1 MIHII
6 EICPRFV
13 NEPQRGI
20 IAFMIGGSLLIV
32 NADDFGRTPGV
43 VEGVFETHWRGVVT
57 STTAMI
63 NLPGAKAAVRRAVGE
78 MPSLGIGVHL
88 NLTAGR
94 PVLPLADVPSLVGPD
109 GRFYP
114 VRELVHHLEEL
125 EPAHVRAELLAQI
138 EHFRSCGREPTHLD
152 AHHHSLYLS
161 GRLFRILAEVA
172 SRYRLPIRYPW
183 PRRLMGRDETRRLA
197 EFHHISL
204 AALAEAVAASH
215 AILERSGLRAPRRCI
230 LSFYGPDATLDHLLS
245 LIADLPDGVTEL
257 MCHPARTDEAL
268 RAQSG
273 YAEERERELAI
284 LTDPRVVKRLEDEGV
299 QLTDYSV
306 LQLP

>member
-1 MIHII
+1 
-6 EICPRFV
+6 
-13 NEPQRGI
+13 
-20 IAFMIGGSLLIV
+20 
-32 NADDFGRTPGV
+32 V
-43 VEGVFETHWRGVVT
+43 VEGVLEAQRQGIVT

-63 NLPGAKAAVRRAVGE
+63 NLPGADAAVQRATE
-78 MPSLGIGVHL
+78 EAPSLRIGVHL

-94 PVLPLADVPSLVGPD
+94 PVLPLDDVPSLVGPD
-109 GRFYP
+109 GHFYSI
-114 VRELVHHLEEL
+114 RELVHRLEEL

-172 SRYRLPIRYPW
+172 SRYSLPIRYPW
-183 PRRLMGRDETRRLA
+183 PRGSIGRDESRRLA
-197 EFHHISL
+197 EFHHISPT
-204 AALAEAVAASH
+204 ALSEAVAACD
-215 AILERSGLRAPRRCI
+215 AILERSGLRTPECCI
-230 LSFYGPDATLDHLLS
+230 LSFYGPGATLDHLLS
-245 LIADLPDGVTEL
+245 LIKSLPDGVTEL

-268 RAQSG
+268 LAQSG

-284 LTDPRVVKRLEDEGV
+284 LKNPRVGERLEDEGV

-306 LQLP
+306 LQLS